1 MGCVVRPSQP
11 RPGRS
16 PPTSCE
22 AVPQFP
28 TTCAP
33 VPVSSLWRRS
43 HIGSSKFL
51 RCATRH
57 MSTCQCQQHVNQPS
71 THLRHIWKYI
81 PACAQS
87 QIVGVPNRPI
97 FLYADE
103 TNYTLIDRFGPD
115 FWRLKSGQGSHWMS
129 RTSFEEEESCGSLDT
144 CTNSKRQQTVRTI
157 RMHSSP
163 ANSTQSQYYHSLTLL
178 TCRTIELSSP
188 VGFLCLPR
196 VA

>member
-1 MGCVVRPSQP
+1 MVP
-11 RPGRS
+11 RSSYAAPR
-16 PPTSCE
+16 
-22 AVPQFP
+22 A
-28 TTCAP
+28 TCQRVNA
-33 VPVSSLWRRS
+33 SS
-43 HIGSSKFL
+43 
-51 RCATRH
+51 
-57 MSTCQCQQHVNQPS
+57 MSTSLVPTCVTYGS
-71 THLRHIWKYI
+71 TYQLVRAITN
-81 PACAQS
+81 C
-87 QIVGVPNRPI
+87 GVPNRPI

-163 ANSTQSQYYHSLTLL
+163 ANSTQSQYYHLLTLL